1 MAATGLAP
9 RLNIVTL
16 GVANV
21 QKSRAFYEALGWR
34 ASSAS
39 RDSIAFFDLGGVVL
53 ALFNREN
60 LADDATVAPA
70 GDGFRAV
77 TLAHNVESD
86 AEVDAALAHAERSGA
101 RIVKPASKVFWG
113 GYSGYF
119 SDPDGHLWE
128 VAHNP
133 FISLD
138 GEGRLQLPPPEL
150 AS

>member
-1 MAATGLAP
+1 MAEHGLAP

-16 GVANV
+16 GVSNV
-21 QKSRAFYEALGWR
+21 AKSRAFYEALGWHP
-34 ASSAS
+34 SSAS
-39 RDSIAFFDLGGVVL
+39 RDSIVFIDLGGVVL
-53 ALFNREN
+53 ALFDRDH

-86 AEVDAALAHAERSGA
+86 AEVDAALAHAERAGA

-119 SDPDGHLWE
+119 CDPDGHLWE

-133 FISLD
+133 FVTLD
-138 GEGRLQLPPPEL
+138 GQGRLQLPPPERE
-150 AS
+150 S